1 MALPKGLTHM
11 AKKSSAALATT
22 PTEPSMPPAAPE
34 QQVAQ
39 HLAIRAKLLELVA
52 QGERAREQLA
62 QVDGDIRSLLA
73 QLGVTAE
80 PAQPKP
86 ELVKAGKATSAETKR
101 LIHAIRATGMTLKQV
116 AAACDLKDIG
126 FYAYGKTARPAG
138 VELMAKLRALH
149 AERLKGTQAQLPGLM
164 VAVAAKGGAR

>member
-1 MALPKGLTHM
+1 M

-22 PTEPSMPPAAPE
+22 PNEPSMPPAAPE
-34 QQVAQ
+34 QQVAMR
-39 HLAIRAKLLELVA
+39 LAERAKLLELVA
-52 QGERAREQLA
+52 QGERARAQLA
-62 QVDGDIRSLLA
+62 QVDSDIRALLA

-80 PAQPKP
+80 PAQVEHPKP

-149 AERLKGTQAQLPGLM
+149 AERLKGTQGQLPGLM
-164 VAVAAKGGAR
+164 VAVSKGGAR